1 MKAQSY
7 RASRK
12 VSRRACAAFARLKG
26 IKVCRTLNGYD
37 PPEVQLEYSGY
48 VGRLNLNRL
57 PIALERYA

>member
-37 PPEVQLEYSGY
+37 PPEVQLEY
-48 VGRLNLNRL
+48 LAMLDD
-57 PIALERYA
+57 